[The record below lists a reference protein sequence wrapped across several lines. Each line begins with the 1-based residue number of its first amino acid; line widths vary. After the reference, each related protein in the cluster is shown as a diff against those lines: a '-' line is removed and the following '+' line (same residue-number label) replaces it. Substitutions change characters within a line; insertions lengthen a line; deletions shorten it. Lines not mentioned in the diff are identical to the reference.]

1 MSCNFRYN
9 NTYNTIVPCKNNK
22 NIKCPKEKESW
33 LFSLDIAKGTWRP
46 KSTNSIINVLQFRK
60 NDVKLLKFTDRPLRL
75 EKNVED
81 VATTLDYLFNEN
93 SVKSFSIDPP
103 NAVLTI
109 KTNQKA
115 FEIKQVYV
123 TKHGV
128 VTMFLYD
135 IQSHHDIYFQ
145 PQKHSGPMNLFI
157 DSATVEQVAAIG
169 VVAGAQTTAE
179 KTAAESEATWVGV
192 FYTKGLLANAVN
204 NYCTNAAASEV
215 EYGYDINDWIV
226 GGITDMSSLF
236 SGKSTFDGDI
246 TSWNVSSVTDM
257 SSMFSGASTFNG
269 DISSWDVS
277 NVVDMSNMFNSASI
291 FNGDISSWD
300 VSSVTDMSSMF
311 SGASMFNQNID
322 GWVTTNVADMSNM
335 FYGALIFDRD
345 IEWVTSS
352 VTSMSGMFQYAAG
365 FNGNIDGWVTD
376 NVTDMSNMF
385 NGASIFNRDITW
397 YTISVTS
404 MSGMFQNA
412 AGFNGNIDD
421 WHTDNVTDMS
431 NMFNGASIFNRNI
444 TTSLISATS
453 GYTWNTRNV
462 NNMTGL
468 FQNATKF
475 NGNIDSWD
483 TSSVTVMSYMF
494 KGAYAFNRDI
504 SSWDVKNV
512 TNMEYMFA
520 LLGTDSTGYGTKK
533 SKFDFSHIVD
543 WKINSL
549 TTITGIF
556 NGVLQTQYGD
566 KWIPNPYQGKPG
578 LKIQEYTSVIND
590 FINITCSWSKINPGL
605 PYGCCGGPAQYVTCQ
620 IKVVVDSDSDS
631 DYYSDTCPSDGECPK
646 IVAYSPPSPSSSR
659 PASPACG

>member
-22 NIKCPKEKESW
+22 ISCPKENEKESW

-123 TKHGV
+123 KHGV

-157 DSATVEQVAAIG
+157 DSAFFQITKDQVAAANE
-169 VVAGAQTTAE
+169 VAQAVATRIKADITTAE
-179 KTAAESEATWVGV
+179 KDATKVGV
-192 FYTKGLLANAVN
+192 FYTKPLLQAAVRV
-204 NYCTNAAASEV
+204 YCGTDGVATSKTNT
-215 EYGYDINDWIV
+215 GYDINDWFV

-236 SGKSTFDGDI
+236 LSGTVNGQFVGVYGADVFIGDI
-246 TSWNVSSVTDM
+246 DSWDTSGVTDM
-257 SSMFSGASTFNG
+257 SY
-269 DISSWDVS
+269 
-277 NVVDMSNMFNSASI
+277 
-291 FNGDISSWD
+291 
-300 VSSVTDMSSMF
+300 
-311 SGASMFNQNID
+311 
-322 GWVTTNVADMSNM
+322 M
-335 FYGALIFDRD
+335 FYGATYFDRD
-345 IEWVTSS
+345 IEWNTS
-352 VTSMSGMFQYAAG
+352 
-365 FNGNIDGWVTD
+365 
-376 NVTDMSNMF
+376 
-385 NGASIFNRDITW
+385 
-397 YTISVTS
+397 
-404 MSGMFQNA
+404 
-412 AGFNGNIDD
+412 
-421 WHTDNVTDMS
+421 
-431 NMFNGASIFNRNI
+431 
-444 TTSLISATS
+444 
-453 GYTWNTRNV
+453 NV
-462 NNMTGL
+462 NNMTGM

-475 NGNIDSWD
+475 NGYIDSWD
-483 TSSVTVMSYMF
+483 TSSVTDMSYMF

-504 SSWDVKNV
+504 SSWVVSKV

-520 LLGTDSTGYGTKK
+520 LLGTDSTGYGIKK
-533 SKFDFSHIVD
+533 SKFDFSCIVN
-543 WKINSL
+543 WNVKSL
-549 TTITGIF
+549 KTITGIF
-556 NGVLQTQYGD
+556 NGVFQTQYGD

-578 LKIQEYTSVIND
+578 LKITGSNSVLKDFLNIN
-590 FINITCSWSKINPGL
+590 CSWSKINSGL
-605 PYGCCGGPAQYVTCQ
+605 PYGCCGGPAQYVTCA

-631 DYYSDTCPSDGECPK
+631 DYYYSDDCPSDGECPRNSYY
-646 IVAYSPPSPSSSR
+646 ADYPPSPSSSGAAQ
-659 PASPACG
+659 PAPECPAAMQVLPAAAAAAAAAI